1 MTHFPNKQVIENS
14 DRSKLNSQQEIPLV
28 SVIIPSYNH
37 AHLVGEAIKSVLE
50 QDYQHYEIILVDD
63 GSTDNTCEV
72 VAQFGFKVRY
82 IYQPNQGLSAAR
94 NSGLYAARGELV
106 GFLDADDLYEPN
118 FISTLI
124 SILEANPQADAVH
137 CACRFVDRFN
147 NPLPQIAGK
156 VVTAEHLFSTMLK
169 GNFLTPVC
177 MFAYKYCYEET
188 GGFDRA
194 FQGVADWDMWLRIS
208 KSFTVIA
215 TEQVLARY
223 RVTPYSM
230 STDIESMLEDRLNV
244 LAKHVGTKPSARS
257 SLSNEELESYSRVYL
272 RAAVEYLQTG
282 DQGQA
287 YKCFYQALH
296 LYPPLV
302 EQLDIFYELAW
313 GCTPRGYRGDFSA
326 LDLTH
331 NAQVL
336 VSMLD
341 EMFSNK
347 QLPFELKQYR
357 KRSYANAYL
366 VLSQLSYGKGEY
378 QKARKHWLRGV
389 RRNFQ
394 AVFLQPY
401 LLIFI
406 KTIIGV
412 NIINYIKAWKLS
424 VLRRDLN
431 FLRELIIRQQ

>member
-1 MTHFPNKQVIENS
+1 VIENS
-14 DRSKLNSQQEIPLV
+14 DHSTLISQQEIPLV
-28 SVIIPSYNH
+28 SVIIPCYNH
-37 AHLVGEAIKSVLE
+37 AHFVGEAIKSVLE

-63 GSTDNTCEV
+63 GSTDNTREV

-82 IYQPNQGLSAAR
+82 IYQQNQGLSAAR
-94 NSGLYAARGELV
+94 NSGLRAARGELV

-118 FISTLI
+118 FLSTLVA
-124 SILEANPQADAVH
+124 ILKANPQADAVH

-156 VVTAEHLFSTMLK
+156 VVPASQLYSTMLK

-244 LAKHVGTKPSARS
+244 LAKHVGTKPSDRS

-296 LYPPLV
+296 LSPPLV
-302 EQLDIFYELAW
+302 EFQDIFYELAW
-313 GCTPRGYRGDFSA
+313 GCTPRGQRGDFSL

-336 VSMLD
+336 LEMLKKVFTD
-341 EMFSNK
+341 ARIS
-347 QLPFELKQYR
+347 PALKQHERGAY
-357 KRSYANAYL
+357 SNAFL
-366 VLSQLSYGKGEY
+366 VLSQLSFGKGQPEDI
-378 QKARKHWLRGV
+378 RKFWLLTLSKSPTSAFRKDYV
-389 RRNFQ
+389 
-394 AVFLQPY
+394 
-401 LLIFI
+401 LLIF
-406 KTIIGV
+406 KSFLGV
-412 NIINYIKAWKLS
+412 SLLSKLGYLKLKLS
-424 VLRRDLN
+424 SLRT
-431 FLRELIIRQQ
+431 

>member
-14 DRSKLNSQQEIPLV
+14 DRSTLTSQQEMPLV

-37 AHLVGEAIKSVLE
+37 AHFVGEAIKSVLE
-50 QDYQHYEIILVDD
+50 QDYHHYEIILVDD

-82 IYQPNQGLSAAR
+82 IYQVNQGLSAAR

-118 FISTLI
+118 FLSTLVA
-124 SILEANPQADAVH
+124 ILKVNPQADAVH

-156 VVTAEHLFSTMLK
+156 VAPAEHLFSTMLK

-244 LAKHVGTKPSARS
+244 LAKHVGTKPSDRS

-302 EQLDIFYELAW
+302 EFQDIFYELAW
-313 GCTPRGYRGDFSA
+313 GCTPRGQRGDFSA

-336 VSMLD
+336 LEMLEKVFKD
-341 EMFSNK
+341 VHISPDLKKYEPEAYSNA
-347 QLPFELKQYR
+347 F
-357 KRSYANAYL
+357 L

-394 AVFLQPY
+394 AIFLQPY

-424 VLRRDLN
+424 VMRRDLN

>member
-50 QDYQHYEIILVDD
+50 QDYHHYEIILVDD

-82 IYQPNQGLSAAR
+82 IYQVNQGLSAAR

-118 FISTLI
+118 FLSTLVA
-124 SILEANPQADAVH
+124 ILKVNPQADAVH

-156 VVTAEHLFSTMLK
+156 VAPAEHLFSTMLK

-244 LAKHVGTKPSARS
+244 LAKHVGTKPSDRS

-287 YKCFYQALH
+287 YKCFYQALC

-302 EQLDIFYELAW
+302 EHQDVFYELAW
-313 GCTPRGYRGDFSA
+313 GCTPRGQRGDFA
-326 LDLTH
+326 AFDLTH

-336 VSMLD
+336 VRMLD

-366 VLSQLSYGKGEY
+366 VLSQLCYGKGDFG
-378 QKARKHWLRGV
+378 KARIFWFRAVSRGARKAFSKPFFPSFIKSLAGAGTFNRLKV
-389 RRNFQ
+389 WKSKIINRNF
-394 AVFLQPY
+394 L
-401 LLIFI
+401 
-406 KTIIGV
+406 
-412 NIINYIKAWKLS
+412 YISEPKIDS
-424 VLRRDLN
+424 
-431 FLRELIIRQQ
+431 Q